1 MAACPPTVLSDV
13 SMLERSCKD
22 LVVFMDDL
30 DSVIEDTREFTAKAS
45 PNLLQ

>member
-1 MAACPPTVLSDV
+1 VPPTLLSDV
-13 SMLERSCKD
+13 STLERSCKD

-30 DSVIEDTREFTAKAS
+30 DSVIDDTREFTARTS